1 MTIGQTIAAE
11 RRKLGLSQEQLGEK
25 MGVTRQSISKW
36 ESDAALPELEKLI
49 ALSRLFRMPV
59 GQLLG
64 IEEPT
69 APETESA
76 PAPEPVEV
84 QQLAERIA
92 GEYLRQ
98 QPKPRRWPRW
108 VSLALIIGLGLGLW
122 QTSQRLS
129 NLEQNYWSLQSSLGA
144 LRSSVSQLQDLP
156 SSIRQLL
163 EEQASLTLSQS
174 AQITTVD
181 LTDGTATFALSAQ
194 PKEYRQD
201 YSALFYALD
210 GQGEC
215 AEIPAS
221 YDGTRITAEL
231 TVPLSQSSE
240 IYLTLR
246 APDGTET
253 SQLVDWFP
261 ALYSSTTCPPLSLD
275 SGLIFQDCIAGTPCT
290 LRNRG
295 SVTCTVP
302 NQPELA
308 DCLPVPVA
316 EDLPLPEGG
325 ATAYS
330 FQLPEIEVTMEADS
344 WIGVVFIATDN
355 LGRTSTNGEFF
366 TIQDDMLIFTDDT
379 DPIWEAIRTAQDSE

>member
-64 IEEPT
+64 IEEP
-69 APETESA
+69 AVPETESA
-76 PAPEPVEV
+76 LAPEPVEV

-181 LTDGTATFALSAQ
+181 LTEGTATFALSAQ

-210 GQGEC
+210 GQGERT
-215 AEIPAS
+215 EIPAS

-231 TVPLSQSSE
+231 TVPLSQSAE

-275 SGLIFQDCIAGTPCT
+275 SDLIFQDCIAGTPCT

-308 DCLPVPVA
+308 DVMTQEVHA
-316 EDLPLPEGG
+316 ATVRVDL
-325 ATAYS
+325 
-330 FQLPEIEVTMEADS
+330 
-344 WIGVVFIATDN
+344 W
-355 LGRTSTNGEFF
+355 
-366 TIQDDMLIFTDDT
+366 QDGK
-379 DPIWEAIRTAQDSE
+379 

>member
-64 IEEPT
+64 IEEPA

-163 EEQASLTLSQS
+163 ES
-174 AQITTVD
+174 
-181 LTDGTATFALSAQ
+181 
-194 PKEYRQD
+194 R
-201 YSALFYALD
+201 
-210 GQGEC
+210 
-215 AEIPAS
+215 PA
-221 YDGTRITAEL
+221 
-231 TVPLSQSSE
+231 
-240 IYLTLR
+240 
-246 APDGTET
+246 
-253 SQLVDWFP
+253 
-261 ALYSSTTCPPLSLD
+261 
-275 SGLIFQDCIAGTPCT
+275 
-290 LRNRG
+290 
-295 SVTCTVP
+295 
-302 NQPELA
+302 
-308 DCLPVPVA
+308 
-316 EDLPLPEGG
+316 
-325 ATAYS
+325 
-330 FQLPEIEVTMEADS
+330 
-344 WIGVVFIATDN
+344 
-355 LGRTSTNGEFF
+355 
-366 TIQDDMLIFTDDT
+366 
-379 DPIWEAIRTAQDSE
+379 

>member
-1 MTIGQTIAAE
+1 M
-11 RRKLGLSQEQLGEK
+11 
-25 MGVTRQSISKW
+25 
-36 ESDAALPELEKLI
+36 
-49 ALSRLFRMPV
+49 
-59 GQLLG
+59 
-64 IEEPT
+64 
-69 APETESA
+69 
-76 PAPEPVEV
+76 
-84 QQLAERIA
+84 
-92 GEYLRQ
+92 
-98 QPKPRRWPRW
+98 
-108 VSLALIIGLGLGLW
+108 
-122 QTSQRLS
+122 
-129 NLEQNYWSLQSSLGA
+129 
-144 LRSSVSQLQDLP
+144 
-156 SSIRQLL
+156 
-163 EEQASLTLSQS
+163 
-174 AQITTVD
+174 D
-181 LTDGTATFALSAQ
+181 LTEGTATFALSAQ

-210 GQGEC
+210 GQGERT
-215 AEIPAS
+215 EIPAS

-231 TVPLSQSSE
+231 TVPLSQSAE

-261 ALYSSTTCPPLSLD
+261 ALYS
-275 SGLIFQDCIAGTPCT
+275 
-290 LRNRG
+290 
-295 SVTCTVP
+295 TVP

-308 DCLPVPVA
+308 DVMTQEVHAATVRAELWQDGKKLADCLPVPAA